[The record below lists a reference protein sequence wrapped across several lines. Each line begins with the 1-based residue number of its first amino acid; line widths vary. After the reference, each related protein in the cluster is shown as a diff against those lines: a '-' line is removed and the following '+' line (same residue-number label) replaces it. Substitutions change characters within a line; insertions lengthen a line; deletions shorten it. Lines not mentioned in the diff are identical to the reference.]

1 MHAMQVL
8 FCWTTSPVLRLLRHG
23 LLIWPWLA
31 LNLWFFRL
39 RLLIAGVM
47 GRYHHSHPLP
57 SESSWKIDWAE
68 IVMIV
73 RLVRGRLYLCC
84 WSWQPLTNYSPSQE
98 FYEAISFILGP
109 LFFSWTGH
117 YFHVRKPRHRE
128 ERFVPKGTWLLSGTF
143 WLVIIITEDILCCQ
157 WGQKRQRQQPVP
169 ILSTGSAAVWTVL
182 TPLQRFL
189 V

>member
-8 FCWTTSPVLRLLRHG
+8 FCWTTSPVLRLLRHS

-57 SESSWKIDWAE
+57 SEISWKIDLAE

-84 WSWQPLTNYSPSQE
+84 WSWQPLTNYSPRQE
-98 FYEAISFILGP
+98 FYEVISFILGP
-109 LFFSWTGH
+109 LFFSWAGH
-117 YFHVRKPRHRE
+117 HFHVRKPRHRD
-128 ERFVPKGTWLLSGTF
+128 ERFVLKGTWLLSGTF

-157 WGQKRQRQQPVP
+157 WGQER
-169 ILSTGSAAVWTVL
+169 
-182 TPLQRFL
+182 
-189 V
+189 